1 MLFNDDNYYFE
12 NLNINDSNLSKAKFL
27 RGNMFDN
34 EFVSFEGIGY
44 VMPKISSDKDKLLFD
59 IMKSSFAIND
69 YNLYLDLHPND
80 HDILYKYQNEVK
92 KCKELSDQYT
102 RLYGPLTLK
111 DSEYNT
117 VKWSECSFPWEVD

>member
-12 NLNINDSNLSKAKFL
+12 NLNINDNNLNKAKFL

-34 EFVSFEGIGY
+34 EFIPFEGMGY
-44 VMPKISSDKDKLLFD
+44 VTPKTNSDKDKLLFD

-80 HDILYKYQNEVK
+80 RDILYKYQNEVK
-92 KCKELSDQYT
+92 KCKNLSDQYT
-102 RLYGPLTLK
+102 RLYGPLTIK
-111 DSEYNT
+111 DIGYDT
-117 VKWSECSFPWEVD
+117 FKWSECSFPWEVD